1 MSRSDQDIG
10 LISSLFL
17 AGTLLVAAMMIV
29 VSLVLK

>member
-1 MSRSDQDIG
+1 MSRLDQDIS